1 MGPEEEEKQLKR
13 RRQTLYF
20 LGAGAVSLLL
30 PLTGVAYLS
39 LRDAPSSTGHASAPE
54 DVFDRRDSDA
64 QKRVKAA
71 VVPPPA
77 PLGLVVSKPSAKNQS
92 SSLGFVNTGGEYY
105 TEKTAPP
112 PAAAPPS
119 AAEEEPK
126 QVKEKSPPSAE
137 SSNAAK
143 KPLNYP
149 RLKKT
154 GSSSYTPS
162 GFSEKRLG
170 PGSNPE

>member
-1 MGPEEEEKQLKR
+1 MSPEEGEKQLKR
-13 RRQTLYF
+13 RRQTLYL

-54 DVFDRRDSDA
+54 DIFDRRDSDA
-64 QKRVKAA
+64 QKHVKVA

-77 PLGLVVSKPSAKNQS
+77 PLGLVVSKPSAKSQS
-92 SSLGFVNTGGEYY
+92 SSLGFVSTGGEYY
-105 TEKTAPP
+105 TEKTPPSP
-112 PAAAPPS
+112 PAAAPS

-126 QVKEKSPPSAE
+126 QVKKKSPPPAE
-137 SSNAAK
+137 ISNTAK

-162 GFSEKRLG
+162 GFSEKSLG
-170 PGSNPE
+170 LGSNPE